1 MAQRLL
7 RPHVWRSSLLLATSA
22 KRFVLCCCLYAPR
35 LLGIPTSGSRS
46 GSSRR
51 GFGRGRR
58 WSGLPGR
65 GTGDRVGSAG
75 YDLGREPVGDGP
87 QCQGIRRY
95 SVDNTL
101 QVDGYAGYSRQAGP
115 DRKGGAP
122 LQLAYCWAHCWR
134 KMREIHDSSGSE
146 IAAEGLLLLSASV
159 PRRSAR

>member
-1 MAQRLL
+1 M
-7 RPHVWRSSLLLATSA
+7 
-22 KRFVLCCCLYAPR
+22 
-35 LLGIPTSGSRS
+35 
-46 GSSRR
+46 
-51 GFGRGRR
+51 
-58 WSGLPGR
+58 
-65 GTGDRVGSAG
+65 
-75 YDLGREPVGDGP
+75 GDGP

-146 IAAEGLLLLSASV
+146 IAAEGLRRIPEFYAIEADIRGSPPDQRLAE
-159 PRRSAR
+159 RQARSAPLVEAFGEWLME